1 MQRPDLATLACLNA
15 DCQHYGRPAQGN
27 LRIRKVY
34 GQDGRRLLRC
44 SGCHDEFSE
53 RRHTALFNTKVS
65 EAKAESIIDHLD
77 EGCSI
82 RATFRLTKA
91 AKATVARLLK
101 TSGRHAQ
108 HFHNQEVHDLRPKAI
123 QFDEQWSFVKKKQK
137 HCIPE
142 ETHQSG
148 DFWDH
153 TAIAPDSKLIVSL
166 VVGKRTKDQ
175 TQKLVSDAQSRLQKG
190 HLPALF
196 SDGYEGYESS
206 ILEAFG
212 RHYKASQTSLVG
224 RPRLD
229 IIRWPQGLAYG
240 QIIKSSKEQLSDGIH
255 LKVLRGKAKL
265 LHTLSL
271 LGYEKINTSSIERHN
286 GTSRLHNQRKVR
298 KTLAFSKSHLYH
310 GWMSWL
316 SVVQYNFCRTHSSL
330 RVKNER
336 GFHHR
341 TPAMASGLTDR
352 IWSTRDWLL
361 SPVLGGQG

>member
-1 MQRPDLATLACLNA
+1 MQRLDLATLACVNA
-15 DCQHYGRPAQGN
+15 DCQHFGRTGQGN
-27 LRIRKVY
+27 LTIRKVY
-34 GQDGRRLLRC
+34 GQDGIRLLRGR
-44 SGCHDEFSE
+44 SCHEEFSE
-53 RRHTALFNTKVS
+53 RRNTALFNTKVS

-82 RATFRLTKA
+82 RATSRLTQV
-91 AKATVARLLK
+91 AKVTVARLLK

-108 HFHNQEVHDLRPKAI
+108 RFHDQEVQNLRPRAI
-123 QFDEQWSFVKKKQK
+123 QFDEQWSVVKKKQRN
-137 HCIPE
+137 CGPE
-142 ETHQSG
+142 ETHQAG

-153 TAIAPDSKLIVSL
+153 RAIAPDRKLIVSL
-166 VVGKRTKDQ
+166 VVGKRTQEQ
-175 TQKLVSDAQSRLQKG
+175 TQALVSDTQSRLQKG

-196 SDGYEGYESS
+196 SDGYEGYEPS

-212 RHYKASQTSLVG
+212 RRYAASKTDLAG
-224 RPRLD
+224 RPRPG

-240 QIIKSSKEQLSDGIH
+240 QVIKSAKGQFSDGIH
-255 LKVLRGKAKL
+255 LKVIRGKAQL

-271 LGYEKINTSSIERHN
+271 LGYGKINTSSGERQN
-286 GTSRLHNQRKVR
+286 GTSRLHNQRQVR

-316 SVVQYNFCRTHSSL
+316 SVVQYNFCRAHGSRTMKDAS
-330 RVKNER
+330 

-341 TPAMASGLTDR
+341 TPAMASGLTNR

-361 SPVLGGQG
+361 SPVLGG